1 MTRHQIHTFLAVVRW
16 QRVYFPRRPYRLAT
30 LMHALSADA
39 ATTALAL
46 KLTGWRRDLVRA
58 TRRNRRQL
66 TTWWVPPNGWPAKRR
81 RRGRPSFADL
91 FAPDCTR

>member
-1 MTRHQIHTFLAVVRW
+1 MTRHQTRTFLAFVRW
-16 QRVYFPRRPYRLAT
+16 QRRFTPTRPYRLIE
-30 LMHALSADA
+30 LMRVLRADA

-46 KLTGWRRDLVRA
+46 KLNSWQLQKLRE

-66 TTWWVPPNGWPAKRR
+66 MTWWIPPGGRLMPCR

-91 FAPDCTR
+91 LYPNT

>member
-1 MTRHQIHTFLAVVRW
+1 MTRHQTRTFLAFVRW
-16 QRVYFPRRPYRLAT
+16 QRRFTPTRPYRLIE
-30 LMHALSADA
+30 LMRILRADA

-46 KLTGWRRDLVRA
+46 KLNSWQLQKLRE

-66 TTWWVPPNGWPAKRR
+66 TTWWVPPGGRLIPCR

-91 FAPDCTR
+91 LYPNT